1 MELNAMIE
9 NLSDFGFSEEQKKAL
24 KIISETGP
32 KSELIRYL
40 KKYRCILMDE
50 MHESQRKVDRMDY
63 LIRKV
68 EKEA

>member
-32 KSELIRYL
+32 KSELIRHL

-63 LIRKV
+63 LIRKA

>member
-9 NLSDFGFSEEQKKAL
+9 NLSDFGFSEEQKKTL
-24 KIISETGP
+24 KIISETGL

-40 KKYRCILMDE
+40 KKCRCVLMDE